1 MGVEENNS
9 AADNTAQANNDSEK
23 HDVVTID
30 NPAINGVVNPADA
43 TANLDYDEDEAK
55 KKGSNDFDDDTAPG
69 IQQRYV
75 KAIQKQLQCEVSKD
89 NKNINNQWLVQRLR
103 KNDWW
108 IRKEHYLWFIR
119 TYNNTRE
126 KEEDKLNKEYK
137 AYYSDVF
144 VWFPHV
150 RWETPDKK
158 YMPYCPTCKSNA
170 QEDVKELVSANIL
183 QILLSKLENKY
194 LPILKRF

>member
-30 NPAINGVVNPADA
+30 NPAINVVVNPADA

-55 KKGSNDFDDDTAPG
+55 KKGYDEDEAKKKGSDDFDDDTAPG

-89 NKNINNQWLVQRLR
+89 NKNINNQWLVQHLR

-108 IRKEHYLWFIR
+108 IRKERYLWFIR
-119 TYNNTRE
+119 T
-126 KEEDKLNKEYK
+126 
-137 AYYSDVF
+137 
-144 VWFPHV
+144 
-150 RWETPDKK
+150 
-158 YMPYCPTCKSNA
+158 
-170 QEDVKELVSANIL
+170 
-183 QILLSKLENKY
+183 
-194 LPILKRF
+194 